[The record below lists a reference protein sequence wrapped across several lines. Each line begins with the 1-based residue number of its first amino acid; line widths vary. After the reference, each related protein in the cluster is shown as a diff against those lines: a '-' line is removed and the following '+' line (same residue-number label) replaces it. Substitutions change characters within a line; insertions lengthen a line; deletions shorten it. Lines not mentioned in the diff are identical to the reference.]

1 MVHTPSKLEENFNKL
16 ANTAKF
22 AGLLTLT
29 MVMGVFIGLSQ
40 GGLLEEAFLL
50 AVLLGLGAFGLSAI
64 LFGELS
70 WRLILK
76 YGSSERRLFYF
87 YNHDRKRFE

>member
-1 MVHTPSKLEENFNKL
+1 MHTPSKLEDNLNKL
-16 ANTAKF
+16 ANTARF

-40 GGLLEEAFLL
+40 GGLSGEAYLL
-50 AVLLGLGAFGLSAI
+50 AVMLGLGAFGLSAVF
-64 LFGELS
+64 FGELS